1 MTERKPPAQAKV
13 DGERMFHLLIENV
26 KDFAIFMLDPEGRI
40 VSWNTGAERILGY
53 KEEEILGQPFKVIF
67 TPEDVERKRPEYEM
81 QQAREAGRAEDERWQ
96 VKKDGSRFW
105 ASGVVTPLLDE
116 DGRLQGFAKILRDFT
131 ERKLTEERLAEAN
144 QRKDEFLAMLAHELR
159 NPLAPI
165 LNVVQILRHEGDGKP
180 DLKQATGMVERSL
193 GRIVRI
199 VDDLL
204 DVSRITR
211 GKIQLRKERLTLQMA
226 VQQAVESMRPFIES
240 RRHQLSVS
248 LPAEAIWLDADP
260 VRIEQVLVN
269 LLNNAAKY
277 TEPGG
282 KIWLSVERLGNDCV
296 LKIKDTGIGIG
307 AEMLPRIFE
316 LFVQADKSLDRAQGG
331 LGIGLTLAK
340 RLVEMHGGAVE
351 AHSGGVGEGSEL
363 VVRLPVVAE
372 VVGLRPEDAP
382 GPQARPAKPLRI
394 LVVDDNVDTA
404 ESLAMLLRL
413 SGHEV
418 RTEHTGP
425 KGLQAA
431 LSEKPDVVLMDIG
444 LPGMDG
450 CQVAA
455 LIREHKDLGNMR
467 LIAISGYGQEAAQRR
482 SQLVG
487 FDHHLVKPVDPAKLQ
502 ELLSR

>member
-1 MTERKPPAQAKV
+1 MTERKPPAQARL
-13 DGERMFHLLIENV
+13 DGERMFHLLMENV

-53 KEEEILGQPFKVIF
+53 KEPEIIGQQFAVIF
-67 TPEDVERKRPEYEM
+67 TPEDVGRKRPEYEL
-81 QQAREAGRAEDERWQ
+81 QTAREVGRAEDERWH
-96 VKKDGSRFW
+96 VRKDGSRLW
-105 ASGVVTPLLDE
+105 ASGVVTPLRDE
-116 DGRLQGFAKILRDFT
+116 SGELQGFAKILRDIT
-131 ERKLTEERLAEAN
+131 ERKRSEEQLAEAN

-165 LNVVQILRHEGDGKP
+165 LNVIQIFKQEGDGKQH
-180 DLKQATGMVERSL
+180 LKEATGMVERAL

-211 GKIQLRKERLTLQMA
+211 GKIELRKERLSLQTA
-226 VQQAVESMRPFIES
+226 VQQAVESVRPLVES
-240 RRHQLSVS
+240 RKHELTVS
-248 LPAEAIWLDADP
+248 LPPEAVWLDADP

-282 KIWLSVERLGNDCV
+282 KIRVSAERLGNDCV
-296 LKIKDTGIGIG
+296 LRVKDNGIGIA
-307 AEMLPRIFE
+307 AELLPRIFE

-331 LGIGLTLAK
+331 LGIGLTLVK

-351 AHSGGVGEGSEL
+351 AHSGGIGEGSEF
-363 VVRLPVVAE
+363 VVRLRAVPEVA
-372 VVGLRPEDAP
+372 GLKPEDAP
-382 GPQARPAKPLRI
+382 PQQAKPGKALRI

-413 SGHEV
+413 VGHQV

-431 LSEKPDVVLMDIG
+431 VSEKPDVVLMDIG

-450 CQVAA
+450 CQVAER
-455 LIREHKDLGNMR
+455 IREHQDLKAMR
-467 LIAISGYGQEAAQRR
+467 LIAISGYGQEADQRR
-482 SQLVG
+482 CEKAG
-487 FDHHLVKPVDPAKLQ
+487 FSHHLVKPVDPAKLQ

>member
-1 MTERKPPAQAKV
+1 MTERKPPAQARL
-13 DGERMFHLLIENV
+13 DGERMFHLLMENV

-53 KEEEILGQPFKVIF
+53 KEPEIIGRPFGVIF
-67 TPEDVERKRPEYEM
+67 TPEDIGRKRPEYEL
-81 QQAREAGRAEDERWQ
+81 QLAREAGRAEDERWH
-96 VKKDGSRFW
+96 VRKDGSRLW

-116 DGRLQGFAKILRDFT
+116 RGNLQGFAKILRDIT
-131 ERKLTEERLAEAN
+131 ERKRTEEQLAEAN

-165 LNVVQILRHEGDGKP
+165 LNVVQIFKQEGSGKQHLRA
-180 DLKQATGMVERSL
+180 ATGMVERAL

-211 GKIQLRKERLTLQMA
+211 GKIELRKERLSLQTA
-226 VQQAVESMRPFIES
+226 VQHAVESVRSLIES
-240 RRHQLSVS
+240 RKHELSVS
-248 LPAEAIWLDADP
+248 LPPEAIWLDADP
-260 VRIEQVLVN
+260 VRLEQVLVN

-282 KIWLSVERLGNDCV
+282 KIWLSAERLGNDCV
-296 LKIKDTGIGIG
+296 LRVRDTGIGISP
-307 AEMLPRIFE
+307 ELLPRIFE

-331 LGIGLTLAK
+331 LGIGLTLVK

-363 VVRLPVVAE
+363 VVRLPAVAE
-372 VVGLRPEDAP
+372 VAGLKPEDAP
-382 GPQARPAKPLRI
+382 APQAKRVKALRI

-418 RTEHTGP
+418 KVEHTGP
-425 KGLQAA
+425 KALQAA
-431 LSEKPDVVLMDIG
+431 VAERPDVVLMDIG

-455 LIREHKDLGNMR
+455 RIREHEDLDAMR
-467 LIAISGYGQEAAQRR
+467 LIAISGYGQDADQRR
-482 SQLVG
+482 SQQSG
-487 FDHHLVKPVDPAKLQ
+487 FNHHLVKPIDPAKLQ
-502 ELLSR
+502 ELLSK